1 MKLYY
6 YIVADSIRRK
16 QTPIRDNFNP
26 KIEIKKIRQKTK
38 REFHRKIIKI
48 PIRNFRKRNVGD
60 GKNGRKLK
68 RYPTR

>member
-38 REFHRKIIKI
+38 REFHRKIIKNSE
-48 PIRNFRKRNVGD
+48 REMSEKNFEI
-60 GKNGRKLK
+60 
-68 RYPTR
+68 